1 MWTVNVFWEEDI
13 PRRGRVEVWTPIRER
28 TGWSQCLLVTDSV
41 PATEQRALHH
51 TESLQVKPLS
61 RVRLFVTP
69 RTGACQAPPSMG
81 FFQARK
87 LEWVFI
93 SFSRGSSWPRD
104 WTHFSC
110 IAGGFFTIWATR
122 EDQLFAL
129 YYYPSL
135 LEPWEPSK
143 ILLFHRTQFAD
154 PKDPHISKKRQIFFI
169 NAALTPY
176 HVNRARLTEIHSC
189 NFMCQPSL

>member
-69 RTGACQAPPSMG
+69 CTVAHQAPQSMG
-81 FFQARK
+81 FSQQEY
-87 LEWVFI
+87 LSGL
-93 SFSRGSSWPRD
+93 SFPSPGDLPDPGIEPGSS
-104 WTHFSC
+104 TLQ
-110 IAGGFFTIWATR
+110 
-122 EDQLFAL
+122 EDAL
-129 YYYPSL
+129 WS
-135 LEPWEPSK
+135 EPSGK
-143 ILLFHRTQFAD
+143 PRIIIKNL
-154 PKDPHISKKRQIFFI
+154 I
-169 NAALTPY
+169 
-176 HVNRARLTEIHSC
+176 
-189 NFMCQPSL
+189 

>member
-93 SFSRGSSWPRD
+93 SFSRGSSRPRD
-104 WTHFSC
+104 VTRGSRT
-110 IAGGFFTIWATR
+110 AGGIIA
-122 EDQLFAL
+122 
-129 YYYPSL
+129 
-135 LEPWEPSK
+135 
-143 ILLFHRTQFAD
+143 
-154 PKDPHISKKRQIFFI
+154 
-169 NAALTPY
+169 
-176 HVNRARLTEIHSC
+176 V
-189 NFMCQPSL
+189 